1 MSKDIVPEAVSKEPW
16 MTEELQ
22 NKLKQ
27 LFPDGRI
34 ACAQAHRFAQDQSIE
49 LKKMK
54 TLMDACGIKLKEC
67 QLGLF
72 E

>member
-1 MSKDIVPEAVSKEPW
+1 MSKDIEPEMATKEPW

-22 NKLKQ
+22 EKLRTIAS
-27 LFPDGRI
+27 DGKI
-34 ACAQAHRFAQDQSIE
+34 TCAYAHHFAHDQSIE

-54 TLMDACGIKLKEC
+54 LLLDACGIKLKEC

-72 E
+72 

>member
-1 MSKDIVPEAVSKEPW
+1 MSKDIEPEMATKERW

-22 NKLKQ
+22 EKLRMIAS
-27 LFPDGRI
+27 DGKI
-34 ACAQAHRFAQDQSIE
+34 TCAHAHHFAHDQSIE

-54 TLMDACGIKLKEC
+54 LLLDACGIKLKEC

-72 E
+72 

>member
-1 MSKDIVPEAVSKEPW
+1 MSKDIVPEMAAKEPW

-22 NKLKQ
+22 EKLRQ
-27 LFPDGRI
+27 LISNGKI
-34 ACAQAHRFAQDQSIE
+34 TCAHAHRFAHDQSIE

-54 TLMDACGIKLKEC
+54 LLLDACGIKLREC

-72 E
+72 